1 MIGILK
7 GRLVTILGIGLALAL
22 TSAFVQGQR
31 MHAAKVERDQLQRE
45 ATQWAERV
53 QTQTQSIWSLVS
65 VIDAYNAA
73 AEQRAR
79 DYEVVRDADAINRAD
94 ADGKATDTQAQIAR
108 LKQLGRDGTVP
119 CGVSDDLRDAL
130 KGL

>member
-1 MIGILK
+1 MILPPWTKLILP
-7 GRLVTILGIGLALAL
+7 GMVLTLSATTII
-22 TSAFVQGQR
+22 QGQR

-45 ATQWAERV
+45 ATQWADRV

-65 VIDAYNAA
+65 VIDGYNAE
-73 AEQRAR
+73 AEQRAQ
-79 DYEVVRDADAINRAD
+79 DYEAVRAADASNRAD
-94 ADGKATDTQAQIAR
+94 ADGKASITQAQIAR